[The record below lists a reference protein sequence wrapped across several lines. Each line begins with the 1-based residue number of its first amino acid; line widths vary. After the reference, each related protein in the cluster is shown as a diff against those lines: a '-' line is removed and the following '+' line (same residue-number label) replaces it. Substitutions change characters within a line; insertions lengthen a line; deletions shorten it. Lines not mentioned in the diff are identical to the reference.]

1 MSWMVFPG
9 NPALSALLLAPIVI
23 AMLYF
28 ARDHMHGLL
37 SSLTRL
43 PSGSLRM
50 GAKWL
55 SSAADTMRERNKIVL
70 ISQARNAVEIEI
82 ERELERVSVTVQRDL
97 AGYPV
102 LQRRLLDELTRV
114 EDDYKKCGV
123 VPPPPADWMA
133 ATETIAEVTKSGG
146 PLAQKILEDI
156 STAVGPIYE
165 KVVSEFRSQYE
176 DRHKILS
183 GCVSYWRSLGETLP
197 KLENKVSNIQDS
209 ALRLDG
215 LMEKYEQIR
224 KSTEKIEHSL
234 TASASSQFVIA
245 SLVVLIALGGAL
257 VNFFLIQRPMAAMVG
272 SGEYII
278 GNLEASHV
286 GALVIILIESAMGLF
301 LLETLR
307 ITHLFPG
314 INTMPDK
321 MRQKLA
327 WVFFTILLILAGIEV
342 GLAVMRDQIILADL
356 AFKRDLGSAHGKV
369 VATAAAELGWMQKVP
384 VAGQMILGFILPFAL
399 AFVGLPFEYFI
410 HSGRTV
416 LGALLVFLLRALSFV
431 MRITSNLLRQTGKVL
446 SMVFDVLIFLPLGVE
461 RLIKARGAGAS
472 GTPAARTPV
481 RAP

>member
-9 NPALSALLLAPIVI
+9 NPALSALVLAPI
-23 AMLYF
+23 AMVLLYF
-28 ARDHMHGLL
+28 ARAHVHGLL
-37 SSLTRL
+37 ATVTRL

-55 SSAADTMRERNKIVL
+55 SSAADSLRERNKIVL
-70 ISQARNAVEIEI
+70 ISQARQGVEKEL
-82 ERELERVSVTVQRDL
+82 EREFERVSVTVQRDL

-102 LQRRLLDELTRV
+102 MQRRLMDELTRV
-114 EDDYKKCGV
+114 EDDYKKCAE
-123 VPPPPADWMA
+123 VPPPPADWVA
-133 ATETIAEVTKSGG
+133 ATETIADVTQTSS

-156 STAVGPIYE
+156 SKAVGPIYE
-165 KVVSEFRSQYE
+165 KIVSEFRRQYE

-183 GCVSYWRSLGETLP
+183 GCVTHWRSLGENLP
-197 KLENKVSNIQDS
+197 KLESKISNIQDS

-215 LMEKYEQIR
+215 LMEKYQQIR

-245 SLVVLIALGGAL
+245 SLVVLIAMGGAF

-272 SGEYII
+272 SGEYVF
-278 GNLEASHV
+278 GNLEASHI

-321 MRQKLA
+321 MRRKLT

-431 MRITSNLLRQTGKVL
+431 LRITSNLLRQTGKVL
-446 SMVFDVLIFLPLGVE
+446 AMVFDVLIFLPLGVE

-472 GTPAARTPV
+472 ATPAARSPA

>member
-314 INTMPDK
+314 INTMPDN

>member
-9 NPALSALLLAPIVI
+9 NPALSALVLAPIVI

-356 AFKRDLGSAHGKV
+356 AFKRDLGSAQGKV
-369 VATAAAELGWMQKVP
+369 VAAAAAELGWMQKVP
-384 VAGQMILGFILPFAL
+384 VAGQMILGFVLPFAL

>member
-1 MSWMVFPG
+1 MVFPG
-9 NPALSALLLAPIVI
+9 NPALSALVLAPIVMI
-23 AMLYF
+23 LLYV
-28 ARDHMHGLL
+28 ARDHMHTLL
-37 SSLTRL
+37 SGLTRL

-55 SSAADTMRERNKIVL
+55 SSAADTMRERNKVVL

-165 KVVSEFRSQYE
+165 KVVGEFRHQYE

-183 GCVSYWRSLGETLP
+183 GCVPHWRSLGETLP

-209 ALRLDG
+209 AVRLDG

-272 SGEYII
+272 SGEYIF
-278 GNLEASHV
+278 GNLEASHI

-314 INTMPDK
+314 IHTMPDR
-321 MRQKLA
+321 MRVKLA

-356 AFKRDLGSAHGKV
+356 AFKRDLGLAKGKV
-369 VATAAAELGWMQKVP
+369 VAEAAAELGWMQNVP

-416 LGALLVFLLRALSFV
+416 LGALIVFLLRALSFV
-431 MRITSNLLRQTGKVL
+431 LRISSNLLRHGGKVL
-446 SMVFDVLIFLPLGVE
+446 SMLFDVVIFLPLGVE
-461 RLIKARGAGAS
+461 RAIRARGAGAS
-472 GTPAARTPV
+472 AAAAVRSPV

>member
-9 NPALSALLLAPIVI
+9 NPALSALVLAPIVI

>member
-55 SSAADTMRERNKIVL
+55 SSAADTMRERNKVVL

-165 KVVSEFRSQYE
+165 KVVGEFRHQYE

-183 GCVSYWRSLGETLP
+183 GCVSHWRSLGETLP

-245 SLVVLIALGGAL
+245 SLVVLIAVGGAL

-272 SGEYII
+272 SGEYIF
-278 GNLEASHV
+278 GNLEASHI

-307 ITHLFPG
+307 ITHMFPG

-356 AFKRDLGSAHGKV
+356 AFKRDLGSAQGKV
-369 VATAAAELGWMQKVP
+369 VASAAAELGWMQNVP

-431 MRITSNLLRQTGKVL
+431 MRITSNLLRQSGKLL

-461 RLIKARGAGAS
+461 RLIKARGAGVPA
-472 GTPAARTPV
+472 TPAARAPV